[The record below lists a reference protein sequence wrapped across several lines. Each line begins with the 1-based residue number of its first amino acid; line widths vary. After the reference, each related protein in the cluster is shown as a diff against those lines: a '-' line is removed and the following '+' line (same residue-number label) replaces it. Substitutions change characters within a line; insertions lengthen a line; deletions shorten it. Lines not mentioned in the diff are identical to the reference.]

1 MGWFSTFELEGMVLE
16 KLDIAYVSN
25 KLNEKYKPPIYRTTK
40 DTFEKDLVN
49 PSIRRW
55 EKAKKLAV
63 EGKTY
68 VWNTHAINKV
78 VNTIEKYYIKL
89 GSVKLRKVDA

>member
-1 MGWFSTFELEGMVLE
+1 MVLE
-16 KLDIAYVSN
+16 KLDIAYVFN
-25 KLNEKYKPPIYRTTK
+25 ERYEKYKPPKYRTTK

-68 VWNTHAINKV
+68 VCNTHAINKV
-78 VNTIEKYYIKL
+78 VNPIEKYYI
-89 GSVKLRKVDA
+89 